1 MRLPLVVPLL
11 VLGGCGE
18 VIKDRHFADLIIVNW
33 TESNHPSE
41 ARSHD
46 LSYRFRTDGGIER
59 VVLSM
64 SVASSGVR
72 GPVYVVQD
80 ESIPKELVTFTDA
93 LIPITPE
100 QWVGWGCIDGRGRE
114 DSDCFDNADVNLILF
129 GSGVFFFDLESDI
142 DPVRQQIGEKAVRA
156 IRSIY
161 RDGYPDTERDEELAQ
176 EERFAIPEW

>member
-18 VIKDRHFADLIIVNW
+18 VIEDRFLADYIIVNW

-41 ARSHD
+41 VRSHD
-46 LSYRFRTDGGIER
+46 LSYRFPEDGGIEG
-59 VVLSM
+59 
-64 SVASSGVR
+64 VALGMRAGVSGVP
-72 GPVYVVQD
+72 GPIYVVED
-80 ESIPKELVTFTDA
+80 ESIPSELVTFTDA
-93 LIPITPE
+93 LMPITPE

-114 DSDCFDNADVNLILF
+114 DSDCFDNADINLILF
-129 GSGVFFFDLESDI
+129 GSPVFFFDLESDM

-156 IRSIY
+156 ILAVY
-161 RDGYPDTERDEELAQ
+161 RDGYPRSERDAELAQ